1 MWAIKPSVDI
11 PTLLLVTRQPVRA
24 TFEKISY
31 SICLSSGP
39 VVANM

>member
-1 MWAIKPSVDI
+1 MRAIKPSVDI
-11 PTLLLVTRQPVRA
+11 STLLLVTRQPVRA

-31 SICLSSGP
+31 SICPSNDP